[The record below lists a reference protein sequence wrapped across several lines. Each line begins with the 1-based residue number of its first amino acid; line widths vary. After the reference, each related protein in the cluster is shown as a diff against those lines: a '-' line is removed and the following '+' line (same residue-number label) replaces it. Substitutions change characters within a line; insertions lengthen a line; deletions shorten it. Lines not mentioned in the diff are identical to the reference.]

1 VRLYSRAVFV
11 GFRRNLRNSH
21 PEDSLVKIE
30 GVSSKADTEFYLGK
44 RVAYIYRAKTEV
56 KGTKYRV
63 IWGRIRR
70 AHGSN
75 GVVRAKFRNNL
86 PSHAIG
92 GSLRVMLYPS
102 RV

>member
-1 VRLYSRAVFV
+1 MFMRVRAVA
-11 GFRRNLRNSH
+11 S
-21 PEDSLVKIE
+21 
-30 GVSSKADTEFYLGK
+30 
-44 RVAYIYRAKTEV
+44 
-56 KGTKYRV
+56 V